1 MPTNFLS
8 TATWQTNGSRAAAA
22 IAAVLLCLGLAL
34 ATAPQAAAHDRIIS
48 SNPSPDAQLDAAP
61 AGVELS
67 FSGSLLI
74 LGNEVRVMDAADK
87 DWAQGEPALS
97 GTKLAQPVQA
107 NMPDGEYLVRWRV
120 VSSDGHPINGTQTFV
135 VGDAAAA
142 LKSPAAA
149 PTLKSTPSKSAVAPS
164 ATSAPSAQNE
174 SPPAAATQNS
184 DGAAGGSAL
193 GKVLV
198 IGLGALVGLGA
209 YLGFVFIARARE
221 NSKQAS

>member
-48 SNPSPDAQLDAAP
+48 SNPTPDAQLSTAP
-61 AGVELS
+61 TSVEFA
-67 FSGSLLI
+67 FSGSLLA
-74 LGNEVRVMDAADK
+74 LGNEVRVMDANDK
-87 DWAQGEPALS
+87 DWAHGKPTLS
-97 GTKLAQPVQA
+97 GAALTQPLQA
-107 NMPDGEYLVRWRV
+107 DMPDGEYLVRWRV

-135 VGDAAAA
+135 VGDGAAAS
-142 LKSPAAA
+142 KSPATEPSLRSQSTKDAAA
-149 PTLKSTPSKSAVAPS
+149 PAPS
-164 ATSAPSAQNE
+164 SAPKTE
-174 SPPAAATQNS
+174 DVSPEAPTQGEGS
-184 DGAAGGSAL
+184 SGGSSL

-198 IGLGALVGLGA
+198 IGLGAVVGLGI
-209 YLGFVFIARARE
+209 YLGFVFIARARK